1 VVPGYKKEFN
11 KAFKVI
17 KRGKEVKYMETP
29 EKTRFTSTRGRAKI
43 EDVEIEAIIDSGAA
57 ISVITRG
64 LMEELGY
71 KINKPSKMVMVTA
84 DGKKSRSLGKII
96 NIKLTLEGVDTST
109 NVEVMESAES
119 TDRTLILGNDWL
131 NRVNAN
137 IDYEKG
143 KLNIK
148 GKNGY
153 ENIPISFFK
162 EKEENEEEE
171 EYEEEDLEETQI

>member
-1 VVPGYKKEFN
+1 MKILNNLFN
-11 KAFKVI
+11 KRNI
-17 KRGKEVKYMETP
+17 
-29 EKTRFTSTRGRAKI
+29 
-43 EDVEIEAIIDSGAA
+43 
-57 ISVITRG
+57 
-64 LMEELGY
+64 L
-71 KINKPSKMVMVTA
+71 
-84 DGKKSRSLGKII
+84 KII

-131 NRVNAN
+131 NKVNAN

-162 EKEENEEEE
+162 EKEENEKEEE
-171 EYEEEDLEETQI
+171 VLFLILNINRLNVSILIVSLNRII